1 MTQIKDKIFKFFP
14 QKKFG
19 RKLFFLIMVSQS
31 CIIFH
36 WLNPNF
42 NKKKSEKRAG
52 IFRYKPVLYN
62 MDSRYSCTNKV
73 KRIPSEKPTQQATD
87 SLSCEKSL
95 ENKWDPYSG
104 CG

>member
-1 MTQIKDKIFKFFP
+1 MGENFFWNY
-14 QKKFG
+14 G
-19 RKLFFLIMVSQS
+19 VTKLHHIPLVE
-31 CIIFH
+31 
-36 WLNPNF
+36 LNF
-42 NKKKSEKRAG
+42 NKKKT
-52 IFRYKPVLYN
+52 VLYN
-62 MDSRYSCTNKV
+62 TDSRYSCTNKV